1 MSFFIAAE
9 SAQSG
14 ILPCVCC
21 IPMFLVPSL
30 GHAAASWY
38 DTYCSW
44 KCHAIGAE
52 SHSSSSPSVFV
63 FMSPTHLLTERHV
76 KLLLSFSFPC
86 LTPVLKPFSQ
96 CRTFS
101 NALTWEL
108 YLQWAVLSLILEKCC
123 SWNPLSSCTEQVLS
137 IKQCHAHNKPRGSK
151 LSPADGRQELT
162 LQIDLHH
169 KRNSSTPALCM
180 CRRAPWIAP
189 IGRGETAWRM
199 D

>member
-1 MSFFIAAE
+1 MTLTAPG
-9 SAQSG
+9 SAMPLVLKVTALLHLQCLCLCPPHICWPKGMWSY
-14 ILPCVCC
+14 CC
-21 IPMFLVPSL
+21 QTP
-30 GHAAASWY
+30 
-38 DTYCSW
+38 
-44 KCHAIGAE
+44 
-52 SHSSSSPSVFV
+52 
-63 FMSPTHLLTERHV
+63 
-76 KLLLSFSFPC
+76 SFSFPC
-86 LTPVLKPFSQ
+86 LTPALKPFSQ

-123 SWNPLSSCTEQVLS
+123 SWNPLSSCTEQALS